1 MKLVPFMMHLLNII
15 WGQKFFP
22 QENNLLLVW
31 SVISVTTMLLGW
43 WWYLDMDTIMPLT
56 ALTTQAWVQSNE
68 IFSPRLSQTMAAS
81 LIILIPISRGNFRIL
96 IPATLSNY
104 CSCIGNNQSRNIS
117 VSEFI
122 PLPPYLHSSFLTLV
136 CISRNDSSLLPS
148 SQSDIFIWDWM
159 VALEFLWLV
168 FVFTFIIADYG
179 WTGVTHNYKPIKW
192 IIRETILMSG
202 YLMVNKSVV
211 DVKIERLNLTL

>member
-1 MKLVPFMMHLLNII
+1 
-15 WGQKFFP
+15 
-22 QENNLLLVW
+22 
-31 SVISVTTMLLGW
+31 
-43 WWYLDMDTIMPLT
+43 
-56 ALTTQAWVQSNE
+56 
-68 IFSPRLSQTMAAS
+68 MAAS

-104 CSCIGNNQSRNIS
+104 CSCIGNNQSCNIS

-122 PLPPYLHSSFLTLV
+122 PLPLSAFLLSHARLNFTEWFEPLAISSEWYFHFRPNGCFRILV
-136 CISRNDSSLLPS
+136 TC
-148 SQSDIFIWDWM
+148 
-159 VALEFLWLV
+159 
-168 FVFTFIIADYG
+168 FVFPFIIADHG

-211 DVKIERLNLTL
+211 DVKIETGSHTLTVKTKPASIEVNCPWSLIAS